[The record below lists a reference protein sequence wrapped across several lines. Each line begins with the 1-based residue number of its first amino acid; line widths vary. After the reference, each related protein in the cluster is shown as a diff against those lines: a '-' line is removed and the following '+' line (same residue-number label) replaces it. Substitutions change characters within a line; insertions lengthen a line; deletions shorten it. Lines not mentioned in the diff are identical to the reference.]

1 MRGWFPVAS
10 LMTPRTGAR
19 SPREPLP
26 CRSRTPEARAPP
38 PRPQTRPGARRLPRR
53 RLLPRRRR
61 GPRRTG
67 WRARPPSTTAAMLL
81 DGSQEPRRAERAAAD
96 LEVPAVVLAAAQD
109 RSAALSDRGLDGA
122 QALLDR
128 APAFAPERAFP
139 RQWRREEP
147 RSPPAPGGKA

>member
-67 WRARPPSTTAAMLL
+67 WRARPPSTTSARGENA
-81 DGSQEPRRAERAAAD
+81 RAAAD

-109 RSAALSDRGLDGA
+109 RGAALSDRGLDGA

-139 RQWRREEP
+139 RQWRREAP
-147 RSPPAPGGKA
+147 GSPPAPRG